1 MLNFPVD
8 LKSIVDTKDYST
20 LKVVME
26 KVVDIANLAAQKIIN
41 VYLDDDFDVQIKN
54 DESPVTQAD
63 LLAHHL
69 IIEHLTALSG
79 DIPILSEE
87 SASEHWQQRKQ
98 WPLYWLIDPLDGTK
112 EFVDKNGEFTVNI
125 ALVHQG
131 LPIMGVVQAPV
142 LDTVYFAAK
151 NIGAFKSVS
160 SNTSSSITVRP
171 VPLVDGKQLFTVALG
186 RGSISDKLKELY
198 QALPSHNT
206 IRIGSALKTCLIA
219 EGIADLYPR
228 YGKTSEWDTAAA
240 QCILECAGGVVCD
253 MQLNILN
260 YNTKDSLINPEF
272 IAYGDKSI
280 DWSNYI
286 D

>member
-1 MLNFPVD
+1 MLNFPLD
-8 LKSIVDTKDYST
+8 LKSIVDTNDYPT

-26 KVVDIANLAAQKIIN
+26 KVVDIANLAAQQIIE

-54 DESPVTQAD
+54 DKSPVTQAD

-69 IIEHLTALSG
+69 IIEHLKALSG

-87 SASEHWQQRKQ
+87 STSDAWHQRKQ

-112 EFVDKNGEFTVNI
+112 EFVDRNGEFTVNI
-125 ALVHQG
+125 ALVSQG
-131 LPIMGVVQAPV
+131 HPIMGIVQAPI

-151 NIGAFKSVS
+151 NIGSFKT
-160 SNTSSSITVRP
+160 TSSDITTSINVRK
-171 VPLVDGKQLFTVALG
+171 VPIIDGKPLFTITIG
-186 RGSISDKLKELY
+186 RGCISDRLKELY
-198 QALPSHNT
+198 LALPSHNT

-219 EGIADLYPR
+219 EGMADLYPR

-240 QCILECAGGVVCD
+240 QCILECAGGIVCD
-253 MQLNILN
+253 MQLNTLI

-280 DWSNYI
+280 DWSNYLT
-286 D
+286 

>member
-1 MLNFPVD
+1 MLNFPID
-8 LKSIVDTKDYST
+8 LKSIINSNDYFA

-26 KVVDIANLAAQKIIN
+26 KVVEIANLAAQQIID

-54 DESPVTQAD
+54 DKSPVTQAD
-63 LLAHHL
+63 LLAHDL
-69 IIEHLTALSG
+69 IVEQLKALSG
-79 DIPILSEE
+79 DTPVVSEE
-87 SASEHWQQRKQ
+87 DTSDLWHQRKD

-125 ALVHQG
+125 ALVSQG
-131 LPIMGVVQAPV
+131 HPIMGIVQAPV

-151 NIGAFKSVS
+151 NIGAFKTIS
-160 SNTSSSITVRP
+160 SNATSSIKVRDI
-171 VPLVDGKQLFTVALG
+171 PLIDDKQLFTVAIG
-186 RGSISDKLKELY
+186 RGCIPDKVKQLY

-219 EGIADLYPR
+219 EGLADIYPR

-253 MQLNILN
+253 MQLNTLT

-280 DWSNYI
+280 DWSNYL

>member
-1 MLNFPVD
+1 MLNIPVD
-8 LKSIVDTKDYST
+8 LTSIVDTNDYST

-26 KVVDIANLAAQKIIN
+26 KVVDIANLAAQQIID

-54 DESPVTQAD
+54 DQSPVTQAD

-69 IIEHLTALSG
+69 IKEHLTALSG

-87 SASEHWQQRKQ
+87 SDSEQWHQRKQ

-112 EFVDKNGEFTVNI
+112 EFVDRNGEFTVNI
-125 ALVHQG
+125 ALVSQG
-131 LPIMGVVQAPV
+131 HPIMGIVQAPV

-151 NIGAFKSVS
+151 NIGAFKATS
-160 SNTSSSITVRP
+160 SSTTSSITVRK
-171 VPLVDGKQLFTVALG
+171 VPLVDGKQLFTVAIG
-186 RGSISDKLKELY
+186 RGCISDKLKELY

-219 EGIADLYPR
+219 EGIVDLYPR

-253 MQLNILN
+253 MQLNTLI

-272 IAYGDKSI
+272 IAYGDNSI
-280 DWSNYI
+280 DWSDYLN
-286 D
+286 